1 MYGHND
7 SSYFG
12 FVVVKVVAVIKV
24 IDVVIA
30 TFVAKVAVNDIA
42 VSM

>member
-1 MYGHND
+1 MGNND

-30 TFVAKVAVNDIA
+30 AFVAKVAVNDIA
-42 VSM
+42 ESM